1 MDYQIVS
8 EYMQRKY
15 PSALYSM
22 AKGND
27 CIWVQINNHLGS
39 ISMYFIIKDNKIIRI
54 DID

>member
-27 CIWVQINNHLGS
+27 CTWVIMNN
-39 ISMYFIIKDNKIIRI
+39 ISMYFIIKENKIIRI

>member
-15 PSALYSM
+15 PSRLYSM

-27 CIWVQINNHLGS
+27 CTWVIMNN